1 MNRRFCITIA
11 AVGLL
16 SAAAYAQQ
24 APAPADK
31 PFVEARGS
39 VKPVPLPPGGPTPR
53 MADGKPDFSG
63 VWFPGPTGRANA
75 WSVVPDQRVVEDPIP
90 FQPWALEKYKAM
102 SRTEV
107 ELYGNANVRCLPP
120 GTPGMMTENPY
131 AIRFLTKPGLFVHL
145 IENNNRWRVVHTDG
159 RPHKPKEEQEPLFN
173 GDMVGKWEGDTLVID
188 TISVDER
195 TWIRDGWFHSDE
207 LHVIERLPA
216 ALDELHRAPVHDR
229 GSEGADEAVDVGVA
243 QVFAVGPRRGPHR
256 ELLHQQRAGR
266 AVPEAPREGKPG
278 HRAERRGTA
287 RALIRPKQKRVS
299 QAQE

>member
-1 MNRRFCITIA
+1 MNRVFGVAIA

-16 SAAAYAQQ
+16 SAAAHAQQ
-24 APAPADK
+24 APAQPEK
-31 PFVEARGS
+31 EFVEARGS

-75 WSVVPDQRVVEDPIP
+75 WSVVPDQRIVEDPIP
-90 FQPWALEKYKAM
+90 FQPWALEKFKSM

-173 GDMVGKWEGDTLVID
+173 GDMVGRWEGDTLVID
-188 TISVDER
+188 TVSIDER

-207 LHVIERLPA
+207 LHVIERFRRPSMNFIEHQFTIEDPKVLTKPWTSA
-216 ALDELHRAPVHDR
+216 WRRYSLSVLDEDLT
-229 GSEGADEAVDVGVA
+229 ENFCTNNE
-243 QVFAVGPRRGPHR
+243 QVEQFLK
-256 ELLHQQRAGR
+256 LLEKENQ
-266 AVPEAPREGKPG
+266 
-278 HRAERRGTA
+278 GTA
-287 RALIRPKQKRVS
+287 PKG
-299 QAQE
+299 EIPPEP